1 MIILLLL
8 LISFQGNNKNKK
20 VSCNCLKIACHKISI
35 WFPVRQ
41 KSYHYCNF
49 RQHCVSVICRLCI
62 LPVVNMCTMT
72 SSAFAQ
78 EVYQR
83 WVYGLDPVIVVQYF
97 KVLTSAILECIL
109 EEKHAVQFATTIHE
123 TFKEYLLI

>member
-1 MIILLLL
+1 
-8 LISFQGNNKNKK
+8 
-20 VSCNCLKIACHKISI
+20 
-35 WFPVRQ
+35 
-41 KSYHYCNF
+41 
-49 RQHCVSVICRLCI
+49 
-62 LPVVNMCTMT
+62 MCTMT

-109 EEKHAVQFATTIHE
+109 EEKHAVQFARRYTSMNTLTNLVAATTIHE